1 MNQYESL
8 CTSIL
13 ENIGGKDNVS
23 FATHCVTRLRLNVKD
38 RSQVNQKGINS
49 IPGVLGSQYSG
60 GQFQIII
67 GQTVNQ
73 VFEQFSRMC
82 DLETKTQTDAP
93 LKQKKTFRHI
103 LQSVLDAV
111 SGCVTPILPIIVAAG
126 IFKMLAGVLGSGML
140 GILPDESSFVQ
151 ICTIVGDAGFYFF
164 PLFLAWSAAKKF
176 ETSIPVALL
185 LCAVLIHPSI
195 LQMAA
200 EGTAFDI
207 YGIPMPAVNYSSQFL
222 PSVLTVWI
230 MSYVYR
236 FFDRHCPVSLR
247 TIGVPVCT
255 ILVMLPLMLCILA
268 PAGYFAGQGIAIGFE
283 WLSRYL
289 GPVAV
294 GIISALWYFMV
305 ATGMHQTV
313 IAITVAN
320 MAVTG
325 TDAVVFPGA
334 YAGNIALMGLA
345 LAYLVRCAKKDKSI
359 AAANLVTLALGG
371 ISEPVI
377 FTTLLRYKQAM
388 IAQLLGGFAGG
399 TLCGLLQANVHF
411 MGASN
416 VLCVLSYGRD
426 ILKGSIACAAGFA
439 VAFGVAFLLGFGTRG
454 QKEELDE
461 PVKGKKIALSAVSD
475 PAFASGMMGTG
486 HAIIPEEGLVKAPFD
501 GEVAALFPTGHAIG
515 LRDGSGNEYL
525 IHIGIDTVK
534 EQGQGFE
541 TLVNSDDRVKKGQD
555 LIRFDLEGLKQKGYD
570 MTVCILKT
578 NAQDEPVKPAEEGAL
593 ALE

>member
-207 YGIPMPAVNYSSQFL
+207 
-222 PSVLTVWI
+222 
-230 MSYVYR
+230 
-236 FFDRHCPVSLR
+236 
-247 TIGVPVCT
+247 
-255 ILVMLPLMLCILA
+255 
-268 PAGYFAGQGIAIGFE
+268 
-283 WLSRYL
+283 
-289 GPVAV
+289 
-294 GIISALWYFMV
+294 
-305 ATGMHQTV
+305 
-313 IAITVAN
+313 
-320 MAVTG
+320 
-325 TDAVVFPGA
+325 
-334 YAGNIALMGLA
+334 
-345 LAYLVRCAKKDKSI
+345 
-359 AAANLVTLALGG
+359 
-371 ISEPVI
+371 
-377 FTTLLRYKQAM
+377 
-388 IAQLLGGFAGG
+388 
-399 TLCGLLQANVHF
+399 
-411 MGASN
+411 
-416 VLCVLSYGRD
+416 
-426 ILKGSIACAAGFA
+426 
-439 VAFGVAFLLGFGTRG
+439 
-454 QKEELDE
+454 
-461 PVKGKKIALSAVSD
+461 
-475 PAFASGMMGTG
+475 
-486 HAIIPEEGLVKAPFD
+486 
-501 GEVAALFPTGHAIG
+501 
-515 LRDGSGNEYL
+515 
-525 IHIGIDTVK
+525 
-534 EQGQGFE
+534 
-541 TLVNSDDRVKKGQD
+541 
-555 LIRFDLEGLKQKGYD
+555 
-570 MTVCILKT
+570 
-578 NAQDEPVKPAEEGAL
+578 
-593 ALE
+593 